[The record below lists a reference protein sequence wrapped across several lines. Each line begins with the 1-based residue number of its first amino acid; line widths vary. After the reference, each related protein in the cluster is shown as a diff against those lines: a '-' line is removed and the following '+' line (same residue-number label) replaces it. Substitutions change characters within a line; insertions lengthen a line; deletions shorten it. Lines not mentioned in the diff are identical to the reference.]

1 MPQLDVSTFAPQLV
15 WLAISFIALYLLMSR
30 LGLPRV
36 DAIIEARRKRLD
48 DDLARAAAMK
58 AEAEAVIAAYQRTL
72 AEARAQA
79 QAAIKERT
87 DRFAA
92 EAAER
97 QRQLAL
103 ALTEQTRA
111 AERVNG
117 AADVVAFAEIRN
129 VAIDV
134 ARSVT
139 EKLTGSAADEAKLA
153 PAVDRA
159 MAERVGG

>member
-1 MPQLDVSTFAPQLV
+1 MPQLDVSTFAPQLI

-30 LGLPRV
+30 LGLPRG

-58 AEAEAVIAAYQRTL
+58 AEAEAVIADYQRTL

-79 QAAIKERT
+79 QATIKERT

-92 EAAER
+92 EAALR
-97 QRQLAL
+97 QRQA
-103 ALTEQTRA
+103 AGARGARTRG
-111 AERVNG
+111 AEREVG
-117 AADVVAFAEIRN
+117 GGKERAFTEIRN
-129 VAIDV
+129 VAVDV

-153 PAVDRA
+153 QAVDRA

>member
-15 WLAISFIALYLLMSR
+15 WLAITFVVLYLLMAK

-36 DAIIEARRKRLD
+36 SAILDARRKRQD
-48 DDLARAAAMK
+48 DDLARASELK
-58 AEAEAVIAAYQRTL
+58 AEAEAALAAYQKTMADAR
-72 AEARAQA
+72 AEAQATIRA
-79 QAAIKERT
+79 RT
-87 DRFAA
+87 EQFAA

-97 QRQLAL
+97 QRQLAQ
-103 ALTEQTRA
+103 ALGEQTRS
-111 AERVNG
+111 AEREIG
-117 AADVVAFAEIRN
+117 AAKERAFSEIRN

-139 EKLTGSAADEAKLA
+139 EKLTGSPADETKLS

-159 MAERVGG
+159 MAERAGG

>member
-15 WLAISFIALYLLMSR
+15 WLAITFVALYLLMWK

-48 DDLARAAAMK
+48 DDLARADEIK
-58 AEAEAVIAAYQRTL
+58 TKAEAVIAAYQKTL

-97 QRQLAL
+97 QRRLAE
-103 ALTEQTRA
+103 ALTEQTKA
-111 AERVNG
+111 AEREI
-117 AADVVAFAEIRN
+117 AAAKERAFAEIRN

-139 EKLTGSAADEAKLA
+139 EKLTGSPADEGSLA

-159 MAERVGG
+159 MAERSSG

>member
-48 DDLARAAAMK
+48 GDLARAAEIK
-58 AEAEAVIAAYQRTL
+58 SEAEAVIAAYQRTL
-72 AEARAQA
+72 AEARTQA

-92 EAAER
+92 EAALR
-97 QRQLAL
+97 QRQLAEAL
-103 ALTEQTRA
+103 AEQTRA
-111 AERVNG
+111 AEG
-117 AADVVAFAEIRN
+117 EIAAAKERAFAEIRN
-129 VAIDV
+129 VAVDV

-139 EKLTGSAADEAKLA
+139 EKLTGSAADEVKLA

-159 MAERVGG
+159 MAERVG

>member
-1 MPQLDVSTFAPQLV
+1 MPQLDVSTFTPQLV

-30 LGLPRV
+30 LALPRV
-36 DAIIEARRKRLD
+36 DAIIEARRKRMD
-48 DDLARAAAMK
+48 DDLARAAAIK

-79 QAAIKERT
+79 QAAVKERT

-92 EAAER
+92 EAAEQ
-97 QRQLAL
+97 QRQLAEAL
-103 ALTEQTRA
+103 AEQTRA
-111 AERVNG
+111 AEREIG
-117 AADVVAFAEIRN
+117 AAKERAFAEIRN
-129 VAIDV
+129 VAVDV

-159 MAERVGG
+159 MAERAG

>member
-58 AEAEAVIAAYQRTL
+58 AEAESVIAAYQRTL

-92 EAAER
+92 EAALR
-97 QRQLAL
+97 QRQLAEAL
-103 ALTEQTRA
+103 AEQTRA
-111 AERVNG
+111 AEREIG
-117 AADVVAFAEIRN
+117 AAKERAFTEIRN
-129 VAIDV
+129 VAVDV

-139 EKLTGSAADEAKLA
+139 EKLTGSAADETKLA

-159 MAERVGG
+159 MAERVG

>member
-1 MPQLDVSTFAPQLV
+1 MPQLDVSTFAPQLI

-79 QAAIKERT
+79 QATIKERT

-92 EAAER
+92 EAAGR
-97 QRQLAL
+97 QRQLAEAL
-103 ALTEQTRA
+103 AEQTRA
-111 AERVNG
+111 AEREIG
-117 AADVVAFAEIRN
+117 AAKERAFTEIRN
-129 VAIDV
+129 VAVDV

-159 MAERVGG
+159 MAERVG

>member
-1 MPQLDVSTFAPQLV
+1 MPQLDVSTFTPQLV
-15 WLAISFIALYLLMSR
+15 WLAITFVVLYLLMSR

-36 DAIIEARRKRLD
+36 NAILEARRKRLD

-58 AEAEAVIAAYQRTL
+58 AEAEAVVAAYQRTL

-79 QAAIKERT
+79 QAAIKERG

-92 EAAER
+92 DAAER
-97 QRQLAL
+97 QRQLAEAL
-103 ALTEQTRA
+103 AERTKA
-111 AERVNG
+111 AEREID
-117 AADVVAFAEIRN
+117 AAKERAFADIRN
-129 VAIDV
+129 VAVDV

-159 MAERVGG
+159 MAERAG

>member
-58 AEAEAVIAAYQRTL
+58 AEADAVIAAYQRTL

-97 QRQLAL
+97 QRQLAE

-111 AERVNG
+111 AEQEIV
-117 AADVVAFAEIRN
+117 AAKERAFTEIRN
-129 VAIDV
+129 VAVDV
-134 ARSVT
+134 AGSVT

-159 MAERVGG
+159 MAERVG

>member
-15 WLAISFIALYLLMSR
+15 WLAITFIVLYLLMSK

-36 DAIIEARRKRLD
+36 RGVIEARRKRID
-48 DDLARAAAMK
+48 DDLARASEIKNQAEAAM
-58 AEAEAVIAAYQRTL
+58 AAYQQTL

-79 QAAIKERT
+79 QATVKESS

-92 EAAER
+92 EAAEQ
-97 QRQLAL
+97 QRQLAATL
-103 ALTEQTRA
+103 AENTKQAEQQIAAAKERA
-111 AERVNG
+111 L
-117 AADVVAFAEIRN
+117 AEIRN
-129 VAIDV
+129 VAVDV

-139 EKLTGSAADEAKLA
+139 EKLTGAVADEAMLA

-159 MAERVGG
+159 MAERAG

>member
-36 DAIIEARRKRLD
+36 DAIIAARRKRLD
-48 DDLARAAAMK
+48 DDLARAAEIK
-58 AEAEAVIAAYQRTL
+58 AEAEAVVAAYRRTL

-92 EAAER
+92 EAAEQ
-97 QRQLAL
+97 QRQLAEAL
-103 ALTEQTRA
+103 AERTRA
-111 AERVNG
+111 AEREIV
-117 AADVVAFAEIRN
+117 AAKERAFSEIRG
-129 VAIDV
+129 VAVDV
-134 ARSVT
+134 ARSIAV
-139 EKLTGSAADEAKLA
+139 KLTGSAADEARA
-153 PAVDRA
+153 ASAVDRVI
-159 MAERVGG
+159 AERAA

>member
-15 WLAISFIALYLLMSR
+15 WLAITFVALYLLMSR

-92 EAAER
+92 EAALQ
-97 QRQLAL
+97 QRQLAEAL
-103 ALTEQTRA
+103 AEQTRA
-111 AERVNG
+111 AEREIG
-117 AADVVAFAEIRN
+117 AAKERAFTEIRN
-129 VAIDV
+129 VAVDV
-134 ARSVT
+134 ARSVA

-159 MAERVGG
+159 MAERVG

>member
-1 MPQLDVSTFAPQLV
+1 MPQLDVSTFTPQLV
-15 WLAISFIALYLLMSR
+15 WLAISFVALYLLMSR

-97 QRQLAL
+97 QRQLAT

-111 AERVNG
+111 AEQEIG
-117 AADVVAFAEIRN
+117 AAKERAFTEIRN
-129 VAIDV
+129 VAVDV

-159 MAERVGG
+159 MAERAG

>member
-1 MPQLDVSTFAPQLV
+1 
-15 WLAISFIALYLLMSR
+15 MSK

-36 DAIIEARRKRLD
+36 NAIIEARRKRLD
-48 DDLARAAAMK
+48 DDLARASEMK

-72 AEARAQA
+72 AEARAHA
-79 QAAIKERT
+79 QATIKERT

-97 QRQLAL
+97 QRQLADAL
-103 ALTEQTRA
+103 AEQTRA
-111 AERVNG
+111 AERDIT
-117 AADVVAFAEIRN
+117 AAKERAFVEIRN

-139 EKLTGSAADEAKLA
+139 EKLTGSAAEEGRLA

-159 MAERVGG
+159 IAERAR